1 MRRTIRV
8 QPATRSHLNIS
19 KPCSL
24 DHEVIREPTTPLI
37 HSEARIWLIHS
48 GRGALNLQGARYELG
63 PGDVV
68 CILPWQITDV
78 IQVAE
83 PLQYTLL
90 IYDLDSVNRL
100 MKAFYESDLLERGWL
115 HSLSALPVLHCGGE
129 AGKPVREIFAQL
141 QEELGLESTLDA
153 PSPAPYGNILVMS
166 SLVRLCVQLERIR
179 RQGQP
184 VTTAGEPAGDKS
196 RILRYMYVHLSEKL
210 TLDMLSRLFYCS
222 PSSISAYLTKATGL
236 SFFDLLNEMRI
247 GKTADYLLYT
257 DLTLEEL
264 AEILGYVDASHIS
277 KVFSARVGMR
287 IGAYRKTY
295 QRVEEICQVEQGRL
309 AYAIIQAIYR
319 GYAAPL
325 RAQETA
331 DAFGISVSQLNK
343 LLLCQVEKNFEDFLN
358 YVRIN
363 RACEQL
369 LHTRKPIHEISFEVG
384 YNSTKTFTRY
394 FLRQMAMTPSAFRSG
409 VKGGQDGGRGT
420 GAQPE

>member
-24 DHEVIREPTTPLI
+24 DREVIREPTTPLI

-48 GRGALNLQGARYELG
+48 GRGVLKLQGETYTLE

-78 IQVAE
+78 TQVEA
-83 PLQYTLL
+83 PLQYSLL

-100 MKAFYESDLLERGWL
+100 MKAFYDADLLERGWL
-115 HSLSALPVLHCGGE
+115 RSLSALPVLHCGGE

-196 RILRYMYVHLSEKL
+196 QILRYMYVHLSEKL

-295 QRVEEICQVEQGRL
+295 QKVEEICQVEQGRL
-309 AYAIIQAIYR
+309 AYAIVQAIYR
-319 GYAAPL
+319 GYAAPM

-331 DAFGISVSQLNK
+331 DAFGISVCQLNK

>member
-24 DHEVIREPTTPLI
+24 DREVIREPTTPLI

-196 RILRYMYVHLSEKL
+196 QILRYMYVHLSEKL
-210 TLDMLSRLFYCS
+210 TLDMLSQLFYCS

-295 QRVEEICQVEQGRL
+295 QKVEEICQVEQGRL
-309 AYAIIQAIYR
+309 AYTIIQAIYR

>member
-1 MRRTIRV
+1 MYRTIRV

-24 DHEVIREPTTPLI
+24 DREVIREPTTPLI

-48 GRGALNLQGARYELG
+48 GRGVLKLQGETYTLE

-78 IQVAE
+78 TQVEA
-83 PLQYTLL
+83 PLQYSLL

-153 PSPAPYGNILVMS
+153 PGPAPYGNILVMS

-184 VTTAGEPAGDKS
+184 AKSTGEPAGDKS
-196 RILRYMYVHLSEKL
+196 QILRYMYVHLSEKL
-210 TLDMLSRLFYCS
+210 TLDMLSQLFYCS

-287 IGAYRKTY
+287 IGVYRKTY
-295 QRVEEICQVEQGRL
+295 QKVEEICQVEQGRL
-309 AYAIIQAIYR
+309 AYAIVQAIYR
-319 GYAAPL
+319 GYAAPMT
-325 RAQETA
+325 AQETA
-331 DAFGISVSQLNK
+331 DIFGVSVSQLNR

>member
-24 DHEVIREPTTPLI
+24 DREVIREPTTPLI

-48 GRGALNLQGARYELG
+48 GRGVLKLQGETYTLE

-78 IQVAE
+78 TRVEA
-83 PLQYTLL
+83 PLQYSLL

-153 PSPAPYGNILVMS
+153 PGPAPYGNILVMS

-196 RILRYMYVHLSEKL
+196 QILRYMYVHLSEKL

-295 QRVEEICQVEQGRL
+295 QKVEEICQVEQGRL
-309 AYAIIQAIYR
+309 AYAIVQAIYR

>member
-24 DHEVIREPTTPLI
+24 DREVIREPTTPLI

-48 GRGALNLQGARYELG
+48 GRGVLKLQGETYTLE

-78 IQVAE
+78 TRVEE

-153 PSPAPYGNILVMS
+153 PEPAPYGNLLVMS
-166 SLVRLCVQLERIR
+166 SLVELCIRLERIR
-179 RQGQP
+179 RRQGKPPQDP
-184 VTTAGEPAGDKS
+184 AEPAGDKS

-210 TLDMLSRLFYCS
+210 TLDMLSQLFYCS
-222 PSSISAYLTKATGL
+222 PSSI
-236 SFFDLLNEMRI
+236 
-247 GKTADYLLYT
+247 
-257 DLTLEEL
+257 
-264 AEILGYVDASHIS
+264 
-277 KVFSARVGMR
+277 
-287 IGAYRKTY
+287 GAYRKTY
-295 QRVEEICQVEQGRL
+295 QKVEEICQVEQGRL
-309 AYAIIQAIYR
+309 AYTIIQSIYR

-409 VKGGQDGGRGT
+409 VKGGQDGHKGRGK
-420 GAQPE
+420 

>member
-1 MRRTIRV
+1 M
-8 QPATRSHLNIS
+8 
-19 KPCSL
+19 
-24 DHEVIREPTTPLI
+24 I

-78 IQVAE
+78 TRVEE

-153 PSPAPYGNILVMS
+153 PEPAPYGNLLVMS

-196 RILRYMYVHLSEKL
+196 QILRYMYVHLSEKL
-210 TLDMLSRLFYCS
+210 TLDMLSQLFYCS

-287 IGAYRKTY
+287 IGVYRKTY
-295 QRVEEICQVEQGRL
+295 QKVEEICQVEQGRL
-309 AYAIIQAIYR
+309 AYTIIQSIYR

-363 RACEQL
+363 RACEEL
-369 LHTRKPIHEISFEVG
+369 LRTRKPIHEISFEVG

-409 VKGGQDGGRGT
+409 VKGGQDGHKGRGK
-420 GAQPE
+420 

>member
-24 DHEVIREPTTPLI
+24 DREVIREPTTPLI
-37 HSEARIWLIHS
+37 HSEARIWLLHS
-48 GRGALNLQGARYELG
+48 GRGALNLQGETYELG

-78 IQVAE
+78 TRVEE

-196 RILRYMYVHLSEKL
+196 QILRYMYVHLSEKL
-210 TLDMLSRLFYCS
+210 TLDMLSQLFYCS

-295 QRVEEICQVEQGRL
+295 QKVEEICQVEQGRL
-309 AYAIIQAIYR
+309 AYAIVQAIYR
-319 GYAAPL
+319 GYAAPMT
-325 RAQETA
+325 AQETA
-331 DAFGISVSQLNK
+331 DIFGVSVSQLNR

-369 LHTRKPIHEISFEVG
+369 LRTRKPIHEISFEVG

-409 VKGGQDGGRGT
+409 VKGGQDGHKGRGK
-420 GAQPE
+420 

>member
-1 MRRTIRV
+1 
-8 QPATRSHLNIS
+8 
-19 KPCSL
+19 
-24 DHEVIREPTTPLI
+24 
-37 HSEARIWLIHS
+37 
-48 GRGALNLQGARYELG
+48 
-63 PGDVV
+63 
-68 CILPWQITDV
+68 
-78 IQVAE
+78 
-83 PLQYTLL
+83 
-90 IYDLDSVNRL
+90 
-100 MKAFYESDLLERGWL
+100 
-115 HSLSALPVLHCGGE
+115 
-129 AGKPVREIFAQL
+129 
-141 QEELGLESTLDA
+141 
-153 PSPAPYGNILVMS
+153 
-166 SLVRLCVQLERIR
+166 
-179 RQGQP
+179 
-184 VTTAGEPAGDKS
+184 
-196 RILRYMYVHLSEKL
+196 
-210 TLDMLSRLFYCS
+210 
-222 PSSISAYLTKATGL
+222 
-236 SFFDLLNEMRI
+236 MRI

-309 AYAIIQAIYR
+309 AYAIVQAIYR

-343 LLLCQVEKNFEDFLN
+343 MLLCQVEKNFEDFLN

-409 VKGGQDGGRGT
+409 VKGGQDGHKGRGK
-420 GAQPE
+420 

>member
-1 MRRTIRV
+1 M
-8 QPATRSHLNIS
+8 
-19 KPCSL
+19 

-78 IQVAE
+78 TQVEE

-153 PSPAPYGNILVMS
+153 PGPAPYGNILVMS

-196 RILRYMYVHLSEKL
+196 QILRYMYVHLSEKL
-210 TLDMLSRLFYCS
+210 TLDMLSQLFYCS

-295 QRVEEICQVEQGRL
+295 QKVEEICQVEQGRL
-309 AYAIIQAIYR
+309 AYAIVQAIYR

-409 VKGGQDGGRGT
+409 VKGGQDGHKGRGK
-420 GAQPE
+420 

>member
-24 DHEVIREPTTPLI
+24 DREVIREPTTPLI

-48 GRGALNLQGARYELG
+48 GRGVLKLQGETYTLE

-78 IQVAE
+78 TQVEA
-83 PLQYTLL
+83 PLQYSLL

-100 MKAFYESDLLERGWL
+100 MKAFYDADLLERGWL
-115 HSLSALPVLHCGGE
+115 RSLSALPVLHCGGE

-196 RILRYMYVHLSEKL
+196 QILRYMYVHLSEKL
-210 TLDMLSRLFYCS
+210 TLDMLSQLFYCS

-295 QRVEEICQVEQGRL
+295 QKVEEICQVEQGRL
-309 AYAIIQAIYR
+309 AYAIVQAIYR
-319 GYAAPL
+319 GYAAPMT
-325 RAQETA
+325 AQETA

>member
-24 DHEVIREPTTPLI
+24 DREVIREPTTPLI

-48 GRGALNLQGARYELG
+48 GRGALNLQGETYELG

-129 AGKPVREIFAQL
+129 AGKPVEEIFARL

-153 PSPAPYGNILVMS
+153 PDPAPYGNLLVMS
-166 SLVRLCVQLERIR
+166 SLVELCVRLERIR
-179 RQGQP
+179 LQQGKPPQDP
-184 VTTAGEPAGDKS
+184 AEPAGDKS

-210 TLDMLSRLFYCS
+210 TLDMLSQLFYCS

-287 IGAYRKTY
+287 IGVYRKTY
-295 QRVEEICQVEQGRL
+295 QKVEEICQVEQGRL
-309 AYAIIQAIYR
+309 AYTIIQSIYR

-363 RACEQL
+363 RACEEL
-369 LHTRKPIHEISFEVG
+369 LRTRKPIHEISFEVG

-394 FLRQMAMTPSAFRSG
+394 FLRQMSMTPSAFRSG
-409 VKGGQDGGRGT
+409 VKGGQDGHKGRGK
-420 GAQPE
+420 

>member
-24 DHEVIREPTTPLI
+24 DREVIREPTTPLI

-48 GRGALNLQGARYELG
+48 GRGVLKLQGETYTLE

-78 IQVAE
+78 TRVEE

-196 RILRYMYVHLSEKL
+196 QILRYMYVHLSEKL

-295 QRVEEICQVEQGRL
+295 QKVEEICQVEQGRL
-309 AYAIIQAIYR
+309 AYAIVQAIYR
-319 GYAAPL
+319 GYAAPM

-331 DAFGISVSQLNK
+331 DAFGISVCQLNK

>member
-1 MRRTIRV
+1 MYRTIRV

-24 DHEVIREPTTPLI
+24 DREVIREPTTPLI

-48 GRGALNLQGARYELG
+48 GRGVLKLQGETYTLE

-196 RILRYMYVHLSEKL
+196 QILRYMYVHLSEKL
-210 TLDMLSRLFYCS
+210 TLDMLSQLFYCS

-295 QRVEEICQVEQGRL
+295 QKVEEICQVEQGRL
-309 AYAIIQAIYR
+309 AYAIVQAIYR

>member
-19 KPCSL
+19 KLCSM

-48 GRGALNLQGARYELG
+48 GRGALNLQGETYELG

-78 IQVAE
+78 TRVEE

-115 HSLSALPVLHCGGE
+115 HSLSALPVLHCGGA
-129 AGKPVREIFAQL
+129 AGKPVEEIFARL

-153 PSPAPYGNILVMS
+153 PEPAPYGNLLVMS
-166 SLVRLCVQLERIR
+166 SLVELCIRLERIR
-179 RQGQP
+179 RRQGKPPQDP
-184 VTTAGEPAGDKS
+184 AEPAGDKS

-247 GKTADYLLYT
+247 GKTADYLVGGNIGVCGRLPYFQGVFRPGRDADRRLPQNLSKGGG
-257 DLTLEEL
+257 DLPSGAGPPGLHHHT
-264 AEILGYVDASHIS
+264 GHIS
-277 KVFSARVGMR
+277 RLCRPPARPRDGGCVWH
-287 IGAYRKTY
+287 
-295 QRVEEICQVEQGRL
+295 Q
-309 AYAIIQAIYR
+309 
-319 GYAAPL
+319 
-325 RAQETA
+325 
-331 DAFGISVSQLNK
+331 
-343 LLLCQVEKNFEDFLN
+343 
-358 YVRIN
+358 
-363 RACEQL
+363 
-369 LHTRKPIHEISFEVG
+369 RKP
-384 YNSTKTFTRY
+384 
-394 FLRQMAMTPSAFRSG
+394 
-409 VKGGQDGGRGT
+409 
-420 GAQPE
+420 AQ

>member
-1 MRRTIRV
+1 MYGTIRV

-24 DHEVIREPTTPLI
+24 DREVIREPTTPLI

-48 GRGALNLQGARYELG
+48 GRGVLKLQGETYTLE

-78 IQVAE
+78 TRVEE

-153 PSPAPYGNILVMS
+153 PGPAPYGNILVMS

-184 VTTAGEPAGDKS
+184 AKSTGEPAGDKS
-196 RILRYMYVHLSEKL
+196 QILRYMYVHLSEKL
-210 TLDMLSRLFYCS
+210 TLDMLSQLFYCS

-295 QRVEEICQVEQGRL
+295 QKVEEICQVEQGRL
-309 AYAIIQAIYR
+309 AYAIVQAIYR
-319 GYAAPL
+319 GYAAPMT
-325 RAQETA
+325 AQETA
-331 DAFGISVSQLNK
+331 DIFGVSVSQLNR

-369 LHTRKPIHEISFEVG
+369 LRTRKPIHEISFEVG

>member
-24 DHEVIREPTTPLI
+24 DREVIREPTTPLI

-48 GRGALNLQGARYELG
+48 GRGVLKLQGETYTLE

-78 IQVAE
+78 TQVEE

-309 AYAIIQAIYR
+309 AYAIVQAIYR

>member
-24 DHEVIREPTTPLI
+24 DREVIREPTTPLI

-48 GRGALNLQGARYELG
+48 GRGVLKLQGETYTLE

-196 RILRYMYVHLSEKL
+196 QILRYMYVHLSEKL
-210 TLDMLSRLFYCS
+210 TLDMLSQLFYCS

-295 QRVEEICQVEQGRL
+295 QKVEEICQVEQGRL
-309 AYAIIQAIYR
+309 AYAIVQAIYR
-319 GYAAPL
+319 GYAAPMT
-325 RAQETA
+325 AQETA
-331 DAFGISVSQLNK
+331 DIFGVSVSQLNR

-369 LHTRKPIHEISFEVG
+369 LRTRKPIHEISFEVG

>member
-24 DHEVIREPTTPLI
+24 DREVIREPTTPLI

-48 GRGALNLQGARYELG
+48 GRGVLKLQGETYTLE

-129 AGKPVREIFAQL
+129 AGKPVREIFARL

-153 PSPAPYGNILVMS
+153 PEPAPYGNLLVMS
-166 SLVRLCVQLERIR
+166 SLVELCIRLERIR
-179 RQGQP
+179 RRQGKPPQDP
-184 VTTAGEPAGDKS
+184 AEPAGDKS
-196 RILRYMYVHLSEKL
+196 QILRYMYVHLSEKL

-309 AYAIIQAIYR
+309 AYAIVQAIYR

-409 VKGGQDGGRGT
+409 VKGGQDGHKGRGK
-420 GAQPE
+420 

>member
-37 HSEARIWLIHS
+37 HSEARIWLLHS

-196 RILRYMYVHLSEKL
+196 QILRYMYVHLSEKL

-295 QRVEEICQVEQGRL
+295 QKVEEICQVEQGRL
-309 AYAIIQAIYR
+309 AYTIIQAIYR
-319 GYAAPL
+319 GYAAPMT
-325 RAQETA
+325 AQETA
-331 DAFGISVSQLNK
+331 DIFGVSVSQLNR

-409 VKGGQDGGRGT
+409 VKGGQDGHKGRGK
-420 GAQPE
+420 

>member
-1 MRRTIRV
+1 MYRTIRV

-24 DHEVIREPTTPLI
+24 DREVIREPTTPLI

-48 GRGALNLQGARYELG
+48 GRGVLKLQGETYTLE

-196 RILRYMYVHLSEKL
+196 QILRYMYVHLSEKL
-210 TLDMLSRLFYCS
+210 TLNMLSQLFYCS

-309 AYAIIQAIYR
+309 AYAIVQAIYR
-319 GYAAPL
+319 GYAAPMT
-325 RAQETA
+325 AQETA
-331 DAFGISVSQLNK
+331 DIFGVSVSQLNR